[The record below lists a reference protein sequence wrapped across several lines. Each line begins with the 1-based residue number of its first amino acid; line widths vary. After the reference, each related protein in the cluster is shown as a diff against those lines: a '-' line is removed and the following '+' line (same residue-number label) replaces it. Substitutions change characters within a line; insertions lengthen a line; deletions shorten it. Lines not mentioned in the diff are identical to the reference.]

1 MATILIVDDEP
12 SVRESI
18 KAVLTSD
25 APSPTDPERSPEQ
38 SNGGHTIL
46 EADSGEQALAVTSEA
61 KPDLILLDIIMPGMD
76 GIQVLEKLRAADRVT
91 PIVMLTATKTV
102 RTAVDA
108 MKLGAT
114 DYLTKPFDVDELKVI
129 VARALERVSLEQEV
143 RRLRDELARRYGL
156 DQVIGKCKAMQE
168 IFAKIDQLADA
179 KTTVL
184 ITGESGTGKELVAR
198 ALHFKSK
205 RRDKPFVAINC
216 AAIPE
221 TLIEAELFGHEKGA
235 FTDAHV
241 RRAGQFEVA
250 NQGTLFLDEIADI
263 SASIQ
268 AKLLRV
274 LQEKEFTR
282 LGGTQSIKVDV
293 RLVTATNKELESA
306 MRKGAFREDLYYR
319 INVVPIHLPPLRE
332 RKEDIPLLLRSFI
345 SKKSAE
351 RGQEPKQIAPEVL
364 SLLTHYPW
372 PGNIRE
378 MENVVE
384 QILTISEAD
393 RVTVDDLPLR
403 LRSGTKGVQ
412 MKEQVT
418 AGRQSF
424 DFAVM
429 EFERELIVDAL
440 KRANFVQTQAAQ
452 LLGIS
457 RRILKYKMDSLG
469 ITGPEQLGT

>member
-1 MATILIVDDEP
+1 MASILLVDDES
-12 SVRESI
+12 SVRESL
-18 KAVLTSD
+18 KAILTASP
-25 APSPTDPERSPEQ
+25 APDPQRPPEEPTE
-38 SNGGHTIL
+38 GYTIL

-61 KPDLILLDIIMPGMD
+61 KPDLILLDIIMPGLD
-76 GIQVLEKLRAADRVT
+76 GIQVLEKLRAADRIT
-91 PIVMLTATKTV
+91 PIIMLTATKTV
-102 RTAVDA
+102 RTAVEA

-114 DYLTKPFDVDELKVI
+114 DYLTKPFDVDELRVI
-129 VARALERVSLEQEV
+129 VTQALERVSLEQEV
-143 RRLRDELARRYGL
+143 RRLRDELAHRYGL
-156 DQVIGKCKAMQE
+156 DQIIGKCKAMQE
-168 IFAKIDQLADA
+168 VFAKIDQLADA

-205 RRDKPFVAINC
+205 RRDKPFIAINC

-235 FTDAHV
+235 FTDAHL

-263 SASIQ
+263 SAPIQ

-282 LGGTQSIKVDV
+282 LGGTHSIKVDV
-293 RLVTATNKELESA
+293 RLITATNKDLEAA

-332 RKEDIPLLLRSFI
+332 RKEDIPLLLRALL
-345 SKKSAE
+345 SKKAAE
-351 RGQEPKQIAPEVL
+351 RGQESKQIATEVVT
-364 SLLTHYPW
+364 LLTHYPW

-384 QILTISEAD
+384 QILTINEAD
-393 RVTVDDLPLR
+393 RITVDDLPLR

-469 ITGPEQLGT
+469 ITGPDSLGA